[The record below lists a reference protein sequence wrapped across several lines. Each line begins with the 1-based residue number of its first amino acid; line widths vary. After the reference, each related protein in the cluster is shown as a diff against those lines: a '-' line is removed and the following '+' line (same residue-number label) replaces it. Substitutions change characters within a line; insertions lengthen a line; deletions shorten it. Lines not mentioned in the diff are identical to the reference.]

1 MIYEVERSVFAFPF
15 FIPHNMFWTPKK
27 KQQLSSPRIGASVT
41 DIHKMIIVTSA
52 ASEYSCIRVSLREIS
67 SSCAN
72 GKVGVFLHFG
82 NLQVLQVK
90 NETPT
95 RSVVLV
101 LSIKQ

>member
-1 MIYEVERSVFAFPF
+1 MAHDHCLQLIFQLRMIYEVERSVFAFPF

-72 GKVGVFLHFG
+72 GKVGVFYILKICNFF
-82 NLQVLQVK
+82 K
-90 NETPT
+90 
-95 RSVVLV
+95 
-101 LSIKQ
+101 